1 MISFRYNDYQH
12 DVLSRCNCTPPYSG
26 ENAISARSDLNPANG
41 KYPFGALGHR
51 QHGGT
56 DAKVNT
62 CLGPP
67 YFSFSFV
74 ILYVNA
80 DETCIILLNVTFR
93 LNNSSC

>member
-12 DVLSRCNCTPPYSG
+12 DALSRCNCTPPYSA
-26 ENAISARSDLNPANG
+26 ENAISARSDLNPADG

-62 CLGPP
+62 CLVP
-67 YFSFSFV
+67 
-74 ILYVNA
+74 LYLPSVCNLVRQHKIN
-80 DETCIILLNVTFR
+80 ETCIILLNIAF
-93 LNNSSC
+93 LFKSC